1 MNRSVFFKQQS
12 FFVVYMD
19 VYMDDVLSGAATI
32 EKTKELQQQLIGL
45 CMAGGLPLR
54 KWSANDHLLL
64 KDIPE
69 HRMQRE
75 PRAWQPHETHSTLGL
90 QWHPAT
96 DEFSFTTRTISK
108 ANFSEWYSLSQL
120 SYSILGW
127 LAPAIVRAKIAFQS
141 TWLQGLDWDTPPTS
155 ILLDNGRTSR
165 KSFLYLR
172 KFEFLVGS
180 V

>member
-108 ANFSEWYSLSQL
+108 ANFTKRSVLSLTAKL
-120 SYSILGW
+120 FDPLDW

-141 TWLQGLDWDTPPTS
+141 TWLQGLDWDTP
-155 ILLDNGRTSR
+155 LDVDSARQ
-165 KSFLYLR
+165 
-172 KFEFLVGS
+172 
-180 V
+180 